1 MATTKTPILMEPPP
15 PWLVDQTRRIA
26 KEFYEALSE
35 VKRQDD
41 QARQ

>member
-26 KEFYEALSE
+26 NEFYAALSE
-35 VKRQDD
+35 VKRQDG
-41 QARQ
+41 QAPR